1 MFFFRTFSSLR
12 WTPMDWL
19 FDFSC
24 HGGPGAIQPPYGDDQ
39 ETGRRGSCI
48 YFCHNMCLVALKVV
62 ATMRLVSLKG
72 FPNLHKLAAF
82 KNHLNAMASQN
93 RFRWSH
99 LVQIGTW
106 SAVTKSKFTHKKE
119 SRAAFE
125 TVLQQANW
133 QRRKT
138 PTRGIEPLVIW
149 HGLQAHEDDLY
160 LPSTGLQRMDEL

>member
-1 MFFFRTFSSLR
+1 MYILLSQHVL
-12 WTPMDWL
+12 
-19 FDFSC
+19 
-24 HGGPGAIQPPYGDDQ
+24 G
-39 ETGRRGSCI
+39 CI
-48 YFCHNMCLVALKVV
+48 ESGCQ
-62 ATMRLVSLKG
+62 VSLKG

-125 TVLQQANW
+125 TVLQQAN
-133 QRRKT
+133 
-138 PTRGIEPLVIW
+138 
-149 HGLQAHEDDLY
+149 
-160 LPSTGLQRMDEL
+160 